1 MSFASRLTCGRIAP
15 RRGRRWGIAIA
26 LLAGLGL
33 AAQAETASYR
43 DELTFLGR
51 TTFLFRDY
59 ALVVPVDVKRQP
71 LPKEVFVEIKAW
83 GAWNGSWVP
92 YIYEPLEVTGVMP
105 DDLNGIIARYRQ
117 MKLGAGLDLRKA
129 ADNSF
134 GLNYEKGRTRFDL
147 QLKGFAPRV
156 VLENPEGQLALG
168 VTDGARNVNGHAVTG
183 RVASAF
189 VTPSP
194 QADPSGRYGLYDHF
208 TLLLPSGGILVVY
221 HSRTRPSFNL
231 VARLTPDGKGDR
243 QGRKV
248 QVSWLK
254 PGRDAESGRDIPTA
268 WSVQAPEV
276 GIQADLEEWGR
287 NLVRYKTDAGKMAV
301 SVNVM
306 VRGTVEV
313 SGERLQVFGL
323 NAQVQ
328 DAWVGGGYPY
338 GRPDEA
344 CTADDQETHRS

>member
-59 ALVVPVDVKRQP
+59 ALVVPLDVKRQP
-71 LPKEVFVEIKAW
+71 LTGEVFVEIKAW

-92 YIYEPLEVTGVMP
+92 YIYEPITVPGVTP

-117 MKLGAGLDLRKA
+117 LKPGAGLDLRKA

-147 QLKGFAPRV
+147 QTKGVAPRV
-156 VLENPEGQLALG
+156 VLENPEGRLALG
-168 VTDGARNVNGHAVTG
+168 VSDGTLNVNGHAVTG
-183 RVASAF
+183 RVVSAF
-189 VTPSP
+189 ITPTP
-194 QADPSGRYGLYDHF
+194 QSDATGRYGLYDHI
-208 TLLLPSGGILVVY
+208 TVQLPSGASLLVY
-221 HSRTRPSFNL
+221 HSRNRPGFNL
-231 VARLTPDGKGDR
+231 VALLTPDGKGDR

-254 PGRDAESGRDIPTA
+254 PGRDAESGREIPTA

-276 GIQADLEEWGR
+276 GVQADLEVWRR

-301 SVNVM
+301 SVNSM

-323 NAQVQ
+323 NAHVQ
-328 DAWVGGGYPY
+328 D
-338 GRPDEA
+338 E
-344 CTADDQETHRS
+344 